1 MESGDIP
8 GGNIDTADIYIYI
21 YIYIF
26 DLSLYKILI
35 TELQIVILFFEVGF
49 NQFISTITIS
59 ASTKNKL
66 MMINNNNKKK
76 NKNKKNDD
84 NNGNNNCIS
93 ITKFEK
99 Q

>member
-8 GGNIDTADIYIYI
+8 GGNIDPADIYIYI

-66 MMINNNNKKK
+66 MMINNNNNK
-76 NKNKKNDD
+76 NKKKNDD